1 MALQVNHHYHVL
13 PCKIN
18 IENQHFS
25 NSESNNYIVDVAA
38 VWSLATGIK
47 ETEKEP
53 AHHYNNIMNLNK
65 YFYLVCS
72 LCVNV

>member
-53 AHHYNNIMNLNK
+53 AHHYNIMNLNK